1 MKYIIIVP
9 DGMADYPIPELSGKT
24 PLEAA
29 RKANMNRLAA
39 RGMTGLIQT
48 IPAGLPPGSDI
59 GNLSLLGYDPKKNFT
74 GRAPLEAANMN
85 IILRDDEIAFRCNLV
100 TIDKDTMLDY
110 SAGHI
115 PSKEAGILIAT
126 LNKELDAIDT
136 KFYPGKSYRHLMV
149 MKSRQIDRLKQ
160 IKFIPPHDISGKDI
174 KNYLPKEREAV
185 PVLALME
192 KSKAILADH
201 PVNQV
206 RRDLNENPANM
217 IWLWGQGTKPQL
229 PSFKEKFGL
238 DGSIISAVDLVNG
251 IGRLAGL
258 DVITV
263 PGATGYYDTNFKG
276 KAEYAIKSLEKK
288 DFVYIH
294 IEAPDEAGHN
304 GDVKNKVASIENIDR
319 DIVGPVVNHFTE
331 QDDVRILILPD
342 HSTPV
347 SLRTHSNEPV
357 PFLMFGKGVRP
368 DGSRE
373 FGETAAKVNGLR
385 FKSGEEI
392 MDFFI
397 RRHLS

>member
-9 DGMADYPIPELSGKT
+9 DGMADYPIPELGNKT

-48 IPAGLPPGSDI
+48 IPTGLPPGSDI

-85 IILRDDEIAFRCNLV
+85 IILQDDEIAFRCNLV
-100 TIDKDTMLDY
+100 TIENGAMLDY

-115 PSKEAGILIAT
+115 PSKEAGILIET
-126 LNKELDAIDT
+126 LNKELDAVDT
-136 KFYPGKSYRHLMV
+136 KFYAGKSYRHIMV
-149 MKSRQIDRLKQ
+149 MRSRQVDRLKH
-160 IKFIPPHDISGKDI
+160 IKFTPPHDILGKNI

-185 PVLALME
+185 PILALME
-192 KSKAILADH
+192 KSKAILTDH
-201 PVNQV
+201 AVNQV
-206 RRDLNENPANM
+206 RRDLGENPANM

-238 DGSIISAVDLVNG
+238 DGAIISAVDLVNG

-258 DVITV
+258 EVVTV

-276 KAEYAIKSLEKK
+276 KAEYALESLKTK

-304 GDVKNKVASIENIDR
+304 GDAKNKVASIENIDR
-319 DIVGPVVNHFTE
+319 DIVGTIINHFSE

-342 HSTPV
+342 HPTPV
-347 SLRTHSNEPV
+347 SLRTHSSEPV
-357 PFLMFGKGVRP
+357 PFLLFGKGIRP

-373 FGETAAKVNGLR
+373 LGETAAKENGLK
-385 FKSGEEI
+385 FKSGEEL
-392 MDFFI
+392 MDFFV

>member
-1 MKYIIIVP
+1 MKYIVIVP
-9 DGMADYPIPELSGKT
+9 DGMADYPIPELGNKT

-29 RKANMNRLAA
+29 RKANMNRLAS

-59 GNLSLLGYDPKKNFT
+59 GNLSLLGYDPRKNFT

-85 IILRDDEIAFRCNLV
+85 IILQDDEIAFRCNLV
-100 TIDKDTMLDY
+100 TIENDKMLDY

-115 PSKEAGILIAT
+115 PSKEAGILIET
-126 LNKELDAIDT
+126 LNKKLDAIDT

-160 IKFIPPHDISGKDI
+160 VKFTPPHDILGKDI

-185 PVLALME
+185 PILALME

-217 IWLWGQGTKPQL
+217 VWLWGQGTKPQL
-229 PSFKEKFGL
+229 PSFKERFGL

-258 DVITV
+258 EVVTV

-276 KAEYAIKSLEKK
+276 KAEYAIESLKKK

-319 DIVGPVVNHFTE
+319 DIVGTIVNHFSE
-331 QDDVRILILPD
+331 PDDVRILILPD
-342 HSTPV
+342 HATPV
-347 SLRTHSNEPV
+347 SLRTHSSEPV
-357 PFLMFGKGVRP
+357 PFLMFGKGIRP

-373 FGETAAKVNGLR
+373 FGETAAKENGLR

-392 MDFFI
+392 VDFFV
-397 RRHLS
+397 RRHLN

>member
-185 PVLALME
+185 PILALME
-192 KSKAILADH
+192 KSKAILANH
-201 PVNQV
+201 AVNQV

-288 DFVYIH
+288 DF
-294 IEAPDEAGHN
+294 
-304 GDVKNKVASIENIDR
+304 
-319 DIVGPVVNHFTE
+319 
-331 QDDVRILILPD
+331 
-342 HSTPV
+342 
-347 SLRTHSNEPV
+347 
-357 PFLMFGKGVRP
+357 
-368 DGSRE
+368 
-373 FGETAAKVNGLR
+373 
-385 FKSGEEI
+385 
-392 MDFFI
+392 
-397 RRHLS
+397 